1 MGRAGKQPNLL
12 ESSQVLKEETEMFYI
27 NLTRLITKATILNS
41 ARGSEV
47 YIIRMHYSR
56 HLFGNEFKSYVGGK
70 VSHFNHCEA
79 DKMSLIE
86 LNNMTKEGGQIL
98 DLDVSNGDDGE
109 NFDFED
115 ENEGPLEKV
124 DDMITIDA
132 VDESTLYNLL
142 SLESIV
148 DGTQTEILENQID
161 VSKMCNLINEAGPSA
176 TESKSLANPDGIV
189 SDSKD
194 EGDNS
199 EKLAERKQS
208 KYPEFNPKTDMP
220 TLNSDRVCNLTM
232 LPLKK
237 AIIENSI
244 KEGRDAWFMK
254 NDLSEFGQDVG
265 SLVSLNLMLTGEKM
279 ILT

>member
-70 VSHFNHCEA
+70 KTHQSILLKTCHHVYFSR
-79 DKMSLIE
+79 
-86 LNNMTKEGGQIL
+86 GGQIL